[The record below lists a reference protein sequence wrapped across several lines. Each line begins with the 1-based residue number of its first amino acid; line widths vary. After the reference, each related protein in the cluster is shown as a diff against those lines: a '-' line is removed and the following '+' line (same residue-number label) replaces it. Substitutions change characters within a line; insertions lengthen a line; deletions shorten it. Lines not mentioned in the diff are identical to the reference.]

1 MSVWS
6 RLKKT
11 FRGGRHNAEIQEEL
25 EFHLSMDAA
34 RGQTPRDARIRL
46 GNLMRIE
53 EETRAAGIFEWL
65 DSAWQDARY
74 GLRQLR
80 KAPALAMAVVLSIAI
95 GVGANTAIF
104 TLVDAA
110 LLKPL
115 PVSDPDA
122 LRIIQW
128 TSNGFPP
135 GIENI
140 NGDFGPTAGGRSLGS
155 SVSAA
160 LYRKLAREQKAYSA
174 LIGATDPNPAAVKV
188 DASPAAQVSL
198 EYVSENFFQGLGVPL
213 SRGGGFRAGEDRSE
227 RSR

>member
-25 EFHLSMDAA
+25 EFHLAMDAA
-34 RGQTPRDARIRL
+34 RGQTPRDARMRL
-46 GNLMRIE
+46 GNLTRIE
-53 EETRAAGIFEWL
+53 EETRAAGILEWL

-80 KAPALAMAVVLSIAI
+80 KAPALATAVVLSIAI

-115 PVSDPDA
+115 PVQDPDA
-122 LRIIQW
+122 LRIVEW
-128 TSNGFPP
+128 TATGFPD
-135 GIENI
+135 GM
-140 NGDFGPTAGGRSLGS
+140 
-155 SVSAA
+155 
-160 LYRKLAREQKAYSA
+160 
-174 LIGATDPNPAAVKV
+174 
-188 DASPAAQVSL
+188 
-198 EYVSENFFQGLGVPL
+198 
-213 SRGGGFRAGEDRSE
+213 
-227 RSR
+227 